1 MKIRTQ
7 KSPDEIRNQYLYK
20 PFIDFINNK
29 KDRDKRKNIIKI
41 FQARTGFGKT
51 YGSQNILMPE
61 LFNSHGVNLIVYAVP
76 NTENIDPVSFKLA
89 GDKHGYIFTSD
100 VYELKSL
107 LAKGGKVVFGA
118 THSYI
123 NVKKNRNILEELIKK
138 YKSSWFIEECHSWLG
153 VTEHQFYKD
162 VMGYNTP
169 VYKGTLWKLAE
180 LVLKNTDLVFGITAT
195 PTKQHRGV
203 CGPLKFEVMNKWCEI
218 KDSLFLTK
226 WGTYRE
232 YKGYDMQVK
241 LSNRG
246 KSTSMAVIDQNS
258 AKSNLRKYIREW
270 HLPNVQ
276 ELIKLSR
283 YDKNIVSKL
292 TSMILCG
299 GDNNTRLSLH
309 LDNVVEY
316 LIELLLKNN
325 YSTSMQSIA
334 VMRDNQKGFYDLCGN
349 FEKATDDE
357 IIDALND
364 PDEDA
369 EFLLVNHKGSA
380 GINVHNLTGTC
391 SLKIRDPKTTDV
403 TELSRQRIGR
413 LSRLNTGHGNI
424 LRDKYD
430 MDLELMLMNYC
441 DDFEI
446 DPHIFYQTLMTANV
460 FQFRYPSTPGGQW
473 ELATEEFDEKYTA
486 SQEMVDPVVKSII
499 FDDNEYCSSCG
510 QLLPHKDVVDKF
522 SDSNFIRFDESMLNC
537 NREFEELDETFN
549 VK

>member
-1 MKIRTQ
+1 
-7 KSPDEIRNQYLYK
+7 
-20 PFIDFINNK
+20 
-29 KDRDKRKNIIKI
+29 
-41 FQARTGFGKT
+41 
-51 YGSQNILMPE
+51 
-61 LFNSHGVNLIVYAVP
+61 
-76 NTENIDPVSFKLA
+76 
-89 GDKHGYIFTSD
+89 
-100 VYELKSL
+100 
-107 LAKGGKVVFGA
+107 
-118 THSYI
+118 
-123 NVKKNRNILEELIKK
+123 
-138 YKSSWFIEECHSWLG
+138 
-153 VTEHQFYKD
+153 
-162 VMGYNTP
+162 
-169 VYKGTLWKLAE
+169 
-180 LVLKNTDLVFGITAT
+180 
-195 PTKQHRGV
+195 
-203 CGPLKFEVMNKWCEI
+203 MNKWCEI

-226 WGTYRE
+226 WGTYLE

-241 LSNRG
+241 ISNRG
-246 KSTSMAVIDQNS
+246 KSISRAVIDENS
-258 AKSNLRKYIREW
+258 AKSNLRKYITEW

-276 ELIKLSR
+276 RLVKFSN
-283 YDKNIVSKL
+283 YDENIVTKL

-316 LIELLLKNN
+316 LIEFLLKNN

-441 DDFEI
+441 DDFGV

-473 ELATEEFDEKYTA
+473 ELATKEFDEEYTA
-486 SQEMVDPVVKSII
+486 SQERVDPVVKSII
-499 FDDNEYCSSCG
+499 FNDNEYCSSCG

-522 SDSNFIRFDESMLNC
+522 SGSNFIRFDESILNC

>member
-61 LFNSHGVNLIVYAVP
+61 LFNSHGVNFIVYAVP
-76 NTENIDPVSFKLA
+76 NTENIDPISFKLA

-226 WGTYRE
+226 WGTYLE

-241 LSNRG
+241 ISNRG
-246 KSTSMAVIDQNS
+246 KSISRAVIDENS
-258 AKSNLRKYIREW
+258 AKSNLRKYITEW

-276 ELIKLSR
+276 RLVKFSN
-283 YDKNIVSKL
+283 YDENIVTKL

-316 LIELLLKNN
+316 LIEFLLKNN

-349 FEKATDDE
+349 FEKASDDE

-441 DDFEI
+441 DDFGV

-473 ELATEEFDEKYTA
+473 ELATEEFNEKYTA
-486 SQEMVDPVVKSII
+486 SQKRVDPVVKSII
-499 FDDNEYCSSCG
+499 FNDNEYCSSCG

-522 SDSNFIRFDESMLNC
+522 SSSNFIRFDESILNC

>member
-7 KSPDEIRNQYLYK
+7 ESPNEIRNKYLYK

-29 KDRDKRKNIIKI
+29 KDRDRRKDIVKI

-61 LFNSHGVNLIVYAVP
+61 LFNSHSVNLIVYAVP

-100 VYELKSL
+100 VSELKSL
-107 LAKGGKVVFGA
+107 RAKGGRVVFGA

-123 NVKKNRNILEELIKK
+123 NVKKNRNVLEELVEK

-153 VTEHQFYKD
+153 VTHHEFYED

-169 VYKGTLWKLAE
+169 VYKGTVWKLSE
-180 LVLKNTDLVFGITAT
+180 LVLKKTDLVFGITAT
-195 PTKQHRGV
+195 PTKQHRGE
-203 CGPLKFEVMNKWCEI
+203 CGPLKFEVMNKWCKI

-226 WGTYRE
+226 WGTYLE
-232 YKGYDMQVK
+232 YKGYDMQVVT
-241 LSNRG
+241 SRRG
-246 KSTSMAVIDQNS
+246 NSYSKPVIDENS
-258 AKSNLRKYIREW
+258 AKSHLRKYTTEW

-276 ELIKLSR
+276 ELIRLSK
-283 YDKNIVSKL
+283 YDKNIVPKL

-299 GDNNTRLSLH
+299 GDNNIRLSLH
-309 LDNVVEY
+309 LDDVIEY

-325 YSTSMQSIA
+325 YLTSMQSIA

-357 IIDALND
+357 IVDALND

-369 EFLLVNHKGSA
+369 EFLLVNHKGSQ

-391 SLKIRDPKTTDV
+391 SLKIRDPKRTDV
-403 TELSRQRIGR
+403 TELSKQKIGR

-424 LRDKYD
+424 LRDKYGT
-430 MDLELMLMNYC
+430 DLELMLMNYC
-441 DDFEI
+441 DDFGV

-460 FQFRYPSTPGGQW
+460 FQFRYPSTPSGQW
-473 ELATEEFDEKYTA
+473 ELATEQFDELYTA
-486 SQEMVDPVVKSII
+486 SKEMADPVVKSII
-499 FDDNEYCSSCG
+499 FDDSEYCPACG
-510 QLLPHKDVVDKF
+510 QLLPLKDVVDKF
-522 SDSNFIRFDESMLNC
+522 SDSNFIKFDESILNC
-537 NREFEELDETFN
+537 NRKFEELDETFN

>member
-1 MKIRTQ
+1 MKTRIQR
-7 KSPDEIRNQYLYK
+7 SPDEIRSEYLYK

-29 KDRDKRKNIIKI
+29 KDREKRKDIVKI

-61 LFNSHGVNLIVYAVP
+61 LFNSHGVDLIVYAVP

-100 VYELKSL
+100 VFELKSL
-107 LAKGGKVVFGA
+107 LTKGGRVVFGA

-123 NVKKNRNILEELIKK
+123 NVKKNRNILEELVKK

-153 VTEHQFYKD
+153 VTELQFYKD

-169 VYKGTLWKLAE
+169 VYQGTLWKLSE

-218 KDSLFLTK
+218 EDSLFLTK
-226 WGTYRE
+226 WGTYLE
-232 YKGYDMQVK
+232 YKGYDMKTVI
-241 LSNRG
+241 SNHG
-246 KSTSMAVIDQNS
+246 KSNSIAVIDENN

-276 ELIKLSR
+276 DLIKFSK
-283 YDKNIVSKL
+283 YDKNIVTKL

-299 GDNNTRLSLH
+299 GANNTRLSLH

-349 FEKATDDE
+349 FVKATDDE

-391 SLKIRDPKTTDV
+391 SLKIRDPKTADV

-424 LRDKYD
+424 LRDKYN

-441 DDFEI
+441 DDFGV
-446 DPHIFYQTLMTANV
+446 DSHIFYQTLMTSNV
-460 FQFRYPSTPGGQW
+460 FQFRYPSTPRGQW
-473 ELATEEFDEKYTA
+473 ERATEEFDKKYAA
-486 SQEMVDPVVKSII
+486 SKKMVDPVVKSII
-499 FDDNEYCSSCG
+499 FDDNEYCSACG
-510 QLLPHKDVVDKF
+510 QLLHKDIVNEFD
-522 SDSNFIRFDESMLNC
+522 DNFIKFDE
-537 NREFEELDETFN
+537 FN
-549 VK
+549 FDKIKESLKM